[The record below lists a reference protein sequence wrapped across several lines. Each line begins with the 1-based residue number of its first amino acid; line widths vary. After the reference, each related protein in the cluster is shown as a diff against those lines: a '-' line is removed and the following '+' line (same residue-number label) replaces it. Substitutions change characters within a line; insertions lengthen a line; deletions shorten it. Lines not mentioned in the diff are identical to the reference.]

1 MNARFLDDQASRL
14 AAAGSQAPTASGE
27 PDAATQP
34 LAWEVPRNFH
44 PLAGALIRRIVLLAL
59 LCMALVLAGQT
70 WYLLRQH
77 EQRFATQVEDI
88 VRISLPHL
96 ATALWDIELEAVQRQ
111 VQAIAALPEVGH
123 VRLRSATGQVF
134 MAGDPAVREAA
145 AAVVRR
151 MDILPLPGQGGASL
165 PLGQVEIVGHPRYV
179 MGEVRAVALQVLLG
193 YGVYTALVCLLVTWL
208 LRRRLQQPLE
218 AMARFAAELTPDRL
232 MTPPPSRPRVAG
244 HHKADEIDLLADGF
258 AKLQSGLRAHINGLD
273 EKVAQRTDELQRLV
287 DEVYRLSRT
296 DALTGCWNRRAIEER
311 LPGEVERVQRYG
323 RPLSLLLVSI
333 DHFRERKQDLGPSR
347 TDDLLREV
355 ARTCRAALR
364 NEVDWLARD
373 EGGQFLIVLPETDLS
388 EALRVAE
395 RLRLGLAAAQGG
407 RPALSSDGFQLSSRF
422 TASVGMAQYR
432 TGEQAHHLLARANEG
447 VRQAQAAGGDRL
459 ATV

>member
-14 AAAGSQAPTASGE
+14 AAAGPQTPTASGAS
-27 PDAATQP
+27 DAATQP

-77 EQRFATQVEDI
+77 EERFATQVEDI

-145 AAVVRR
+145 ASVVRR

-165 PLGQVEIVGHPRYV
+165 PLGQVEIVGNPRYV
-179 MGEVRAVALQVLLG
+179 MGEVRATALQVLLG
-193 YGVYTALVCLLVTWL
+193 YGVYTVLVCLLVTWL

-232 MTPPPSRPRVAG
+232 MTPPPRQRATG
-244 HHKADEIDLLADGF
+244 QRDADEIDLLADGF
-258 AKLQSGLRAHINGLD
+258 TKLQSGLRAHIDGLD

-323 RPLSLLLVSI
+323 RPLSLLLVSM
-333 DHFRERKQDLGPSR
+333 DQFRERKQELGP
-347 TDDLLREV
+347 TGMDGLLREV
-355 ARTCRAALR
+355 ARICRAALR

-407 RPALSSDGFQLSSRF
+407 RPALSSDGLKLTSQL